1 MSTVASIRPG
11 EWNVP
16 LFLHVFG
23 AMLLVGATLSG
34 ASALAFARGDT
45 RMLRVGY
52 WTLLLVGFPAYF
64 VMRVGAE
71 WLADKEGF
79 AEEGASEAG
88 LDQHRVDRRRHR
100 IARVRHRPPPRRR
113 RRLSAPQRERRG
125 FPQGDTGALCVVLLA
140 AYVVAIWAMAGKPD

>member
-1 MSTVASIRPG
+1 MTSLASIRPD
-11 EWNVP
+11 EWNFP
-16 LFLHVFG
+16 LFLHVLG

-71 WLADKEGF
+71 WLAEKEGF
-79 AEEGASEAG
+79 GEEGVSKPAWINIGWIVGDIG
-88 LDQHRVDRRRHR
+88 LPVFLV
-100 IARVRHRPPPRRR
+100 ALLVGGVGVY
-113 RRLSAPQRERRG
+113 RLRSGKGVG
-125 FPQGDTGALCVVLLA
+125 FLKVTLALSVLLLA
-140 AYVVAIWAMAGKPD
+140 AYVVAIWAMAGKVD